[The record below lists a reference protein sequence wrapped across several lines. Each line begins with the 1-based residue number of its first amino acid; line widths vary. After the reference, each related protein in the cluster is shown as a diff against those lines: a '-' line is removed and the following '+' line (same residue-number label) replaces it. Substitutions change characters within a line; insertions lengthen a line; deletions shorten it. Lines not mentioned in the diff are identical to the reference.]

1 MRRRPEQLR
10 FLTSNRMA
18 TILIVE
24 DEAKMRRLLELNL
37 GEDGFQTL
45 SAPDVETGLDLLRQN
60 SVDLVLTDLKLPG
73 MGGLEFLQT
82 LKRQNSNLPV
92 VVMTAYGSV
101 ETAVEAMKAGASDYV
116 LKPFSLAEMR
126 MIVHKE
132 LDVRKLREENRSLR
146 EALGQRYEYPNIVA
160 RSTKMQEV
168 LAMVERVAATQSTV
182 LIGGESGVGK
192 DLIAHAIH
200 QKSRRASG
208 PFVKINSTAI
218 PENLL
223 ESELFGY
230 EKGAF
235 TGAATSKPGK
245 FELADKGT
253 LFLDEIGDVPPATQV
268 KLLRVLQEREFERL
282 GGTKTI
288 KVDVRLIAATN
299 RDLRAALEEGT
310 FRQDLYY
317 RLNVVPIDIPPLRD
331 HKEDVPDLV
340 KLFLNRFSSQAGKQF
355 TGVSPEAMDMLI
367 AFHWPGNVRELENII
382 ERAVALSEGPVLQ
395 PGDIHLDAVRTKPA
409 SGTAPLIPE
418 GQTLEQ
424 WEDEMIREAL
434 RRANGNKSQAAR
446 MLGLSRNALRYRLSK
461 IGIADD
467 SEKQE

>member
-1 MRRRPEQLR
+1 
-10 FLTSNRMA
+10 MA

-45 SAPDVETGLDLLRQN
+45 SAPDAEKALQVLRDS
-60 SVDLVLTDLKLPG
+60 SVDLVVTDLKLPG
-73 MGGLEFLQT
+73 MTGLEFLT
-82 LKRQNSNLPV
+82 AIKRHSPALPV
-92 VVMTAYGSV
+92 IVMTAFGSV
-101 ETAVEAMKAGASDYV
+101 ETAVEAMKSGASDFV

-126 MIVHKE
+126 MVVHKE
-132 LDVRKLREENRSLR
+132 LDVRRLREENRSLR
-146 EALGQRYEYPNIVA
+146 EALGQRYEFPNLVA
-160 RSTKMQEV
+160 RSAKMQEV
-168 LAMVERVAATQSTV
+168 LATVERVAATQSTV

-192 DLIAHAIH
+192 DLIAHVIH
-200 QKSRRASG
+200 QRSRRANG

-235 TGAATSKPGK
+235 TGATTTKPGK

-253 LFLDEIGDVPPATQV
+253 LFLDEIGDVPPSTQV

-282 GGTKTI
+282 GGTRTL
-288 KVDVRLIAATN
+288 KVDVRLLAATN

-317 RLNVVPIDIPPLRD
+317 RLNVVPIDIPPLRE
-331 HKEDVPDLV
+331 HKEDIPDLV
-340 KLFLNRFSSQAGKQF
+340 KLFMARFAEAAGKTI
-355 TGVSPEAMDMLI
+355 TGISPAAVDMLV
-367 AFHWPGNVRELENII
+367 AFHWPGNVRELENVV
-382 ERAVALSEGPVLQ
+382 ERAIALAPGPM
-395 PGDIHLDAVRTKPA
+395 LDVQDVRLDNVPA
-409 SGTAPLIPE
+409 TNRNASNGALLPE
-418 GQTLEQ
+418 GMTLEQ

-434 RRANGNKSQAAR
+434 KRANGNKSQAAR
-446 MLGLSRNALRYRLSK
+446 ILGLSRNALRYRLSK
-461 IGIADD
+461 IGVADEPE
-467 SEKQE
+467 EKT

>member
-1 MRRRPEQLR
+1 
-10 FLTSNRMA
+10 MA

-37 GEDGFQTL
+37 GEDGFDTR
-45 SAPDVETGLDLLRQN
+45 SAADAEAGLNLLQN
-60 SVDLVLTDLKLPG
+60 EPVDLVLTDLKLPG
-73 MGGLEFLQT
+73 MGGLEFLHAV
-82 LKRQNSNLPV
+82 KRANAALPV
-92 VVMTAYGSV
+92 IVMTAFGSV

-126 MIVHKE
+126 MVVHKE
-132 LDVRKLREENRSLR
+132 LDVRRLRDENRSLR
-146 EALGQRYEYPNIVA
+146 EQLGKRYDYPNIIA
-160 RSTKMQEV
+160 RSPKMQEV
-168 LAMVERVAATQSTV
+168 LATVERVAATNSTV

-192 DLIAHAIH
+192 DLIAHLIH
-200 QKSRRASG
+200 QRSRRSGG
-208 PFVKINSTAI
+208 PFIKINSTAI

-235 TGAATSKPGK
+235 TGATTSKPGK

-253 LFLDEIGDVPPATQV
+253 LFLDEIGDVPAATQV
-268 KLLRVLQEREFERL
+268 KLLRVLQERSFERL
-282 GGTKTI
+282 GGTRTL
-288 KVDVRLIAATN
+288 KVDVRLVAATN

-331 HKEDVPDLV
+331 HKEDIPDLV
-340 KLFLNRFSSQAGKQF
+340 NLFVERFAREAGKDIG
-355 TGVSPEAMDMLI
+355 GVSPDALAALM

-382 ERAVALSEGPVLQ
+382 ERGVALSNGGVLQ
-395 PGDIHLDAVRTKPA
+395 ASDIHLDSTRTK
-409 SGTAPLIPE
+409 APGDAHALLPE
-418 GQTLEQ
+418 GMTLEQ

-446 MLGLSRNALRYRLSK
+446 LLGLSRNALRYRLSK
-461 IGIADD
+461 IGIADEPD
-467 SEKQE
+467 PA